1 MKDLGHKVTGVTAMC
16 LITNLSRKT
25 KLLFQW
31 KEKKKKKHSLKREG
45 KKMMQTA
52 IDPYDYIYEGLEQ
65 I

>member
-1 MKDLGHKVTGVTAMC
+1 MKDLGHEVTGVTAMC
-16 LITNLSRKT
+16 LITDLSGKT

-31 KEKKKKKHSLKREG
+31 KEKKNISLKREG
-45 KKMMQTA
+45 KKMMQTT

>member
-31 KEKKKKKHSLKREG
+31 KEKKKKKTQSKEGREKNDADCYRSL
-45 KKMMQTA
+45 
-52 IDPYDYIYEGLEQ
+52 
-65 I
+65 